1 MSLLWLLLALLE
13 VIVVIFTLVDVF
25 TRHLGA
31 GKTAAWVLLVLIL
44 PLAGAVLYWIIR
56 PTPTGEVEAARL
68 ARSELRRE
76 SERRPFG

>member
-13 VIVVIFTLVDVF
+13 VIVVVFTLIDVF

-31 GKTAAWVLLVLIL
+31 GKTAAWILLVLIL
-44 PLAGAVLYWIIR
+44 PLFGAALYWIIR
-56 PTPTGEVEAARL
+56 PTSASEVEEARL
-68 ARSELRRE
+68 ARAELRRE